1 MSKKQTL
8 LEDFPVF
15 RPTPLAL
22 AISSVFAAPSGVVM
36 AQDDTDPID
45 QELMLEEVTVTARK
59 RSESLQM
66 VPESIQAISDQTI
79 TQAGMKG
86 MDDYVR
92 FIPSMNIVQANP
104 GTAMVVFRGIAD
116 AQSTFIA
123 EPSAAVYLDEQS
135 LVLNAQPNP
144 RLVDIDHIEALSGPQ
159 GTLYGASAQSGV
171 LRIITNKPDPTAF
184 EANFDISLSDTK
196 SGDISYDVSAM
207 ANIPISE
214 SFAVRLV
221 GFTARDGGFIDIV
234 QGTTPRFDLYTND
247 EAVQKNF
254 NDVQYNGGRVSAK
267 WFIND
272 DWSATAGIVYQETDS
287 DGRPEHDPVYAG
299 DLAVV
304 RFNPQFEYDRQ
315 DWTQYALTIE
325 GDVGFADFV
334 SATSYFTRDWEYT
347 QDTSVGY
354 ASYFGTFCYNPYWI
368 SYSRYCFQ
376 AADLGDN
383 AYGGAYYNDPIG
395 YLKNTQTNSKFA
407 QEFRLFHQGDVIDW
421 VAGFFYEEAREEWTF
436 TTFVDG
442 YDQSL
447 SMQNYLAGN
456 MEWRGNPAPEV
467 LPGDAWWLSYDKT
480 KWKQWA
486 LFGEVTWHITD
497 SVDATVGARWF
508 NRTMDKTYWVEL
520 PRYNITQ
527 RQLPNGSW
535 EDDISYPSSDEN
547 DWVPK
552 FSLSWQINDAS
563 MIYGLY
569 SEGFRPGG
577 TNRDRGNPYFPNQ
590 YDSDKLKNFE
600 IGTKNTFMDGRLRLN
615 ATWFDMKWNDY
626 QLEVVDPSNRPCDSD
641 TLPPGS
647 PCGQPWQKV
656 VANVGN
662 ASSTGLEM
670 QIDFLATENFT
681 IGGNAT
687 WLDAKLDEDVEIG
700 IIVPAGSELPL
711 SPSFKGSAYAQFD
724 WPVDFLGADHAWLR
738 LQWSY
743 TGKMLN
749 QVEPVT
755 IDDGP
760 APQIE
765 QPAYNIGDLR
775 FGLDSANWSMQLYID
790 NLTDERAVLFANPYE
805 FDYFF
810 GRSRVSVNRPR
821 SFGIR
826 WIQRFGG

>member
-1 MSKKQTL
+1 MSKKQL
-8 LEDFPVF
+8 LIEDHPVL

-22 AISSVFAAPSGVVM
+22 AISSVFAIPTGAVM
-36 AQDDTDPID
+36 AQNDTDPLD
-45 QELMLEEVTVTARK
+45 EELMLEEVTVTARK

-66 VPESIQAISDQTI
+66 VPESIQAISNQTI
-79 TQAGMKG
+79 TQAGLKG

-92 FIPSMNIVQANP
+92 FIPSMNIVQSNP

-144 RLVDIDHIEALSGPQ
+144 RMVDIDHIEALSGPQ

-184 EANFDISLSDTK
+184 DANFDISLSDTK
-196 SGDISYDVSAM
+196 SGDISYDLSAM
-207 ANIPISE
+207 VNLPISD
-214 SFAVRLV
+214 SLAIRLV
-221 GFTARDGGFIDIV
+221 GFTAEDGGFIDIV
-234 QGTTPRFDLYTND
+234 KGTTPRFDLYTND
-247 EAVQKNF
+247 DAIQKNF
-254 NDVQYNGGRVSAK
+254 NDVKYTGGRISAK

-272 DWSATAGIVYQETDS
+272 DWSATAGIVYQKTDS
-287 DGRPEHDPVYAG
+287 DGRSEHDPDYAG

-325 GDVGFADFV
+325 GDLGFADFV

-354 ASYFGTFCYNPYWI
+354 ASYFGTFCYNPYW
-368 SYSRYCFQ
+368 SAYSRYCFQ
-376 AADLGDN
+376 AADIGG
-383 AYGGAYYNDPIG
+383 YYKGAYYNDPIG
-395 YLKNTQTNSKFA
+395 YLKNTQTNSKVS
-407 QEFRLFHQGDVIDW
+407 QEFRLFHQGDTIDW
-421 VAGFFYEEAREEWTF
+421 VAGFFYEESKEEWTF

-447 SMQNYLAGN
+447 SMQNYLNGN
-456 MEWRGNPAPEV
+456 LIDRGNPIPAV

-480 KWKQWA
+480 KWKQWS

-508 NRTMDKTYWVEL
+508 NRTMNKQYYVQL
-520 PRYNITQ
+520 PRYNDTADGTSN
-527 RQLPNGSW
+527 PT
-535 EDDISYPSSDEN
+535 SDEN

-552 FSLSWQINDAS
+552 LSLSWQINDAS
-563 MIYGLY
+563 MVYGLY

-577 TNRDRGNPYFPNQ
+577 TNRGRGLPYFPQQ
-590 YDSDKLKNFE
+590 YESDKLKNFE
-600 IGTKNTFMDGRLRLN
+600 VGTKNTFMGGRLRLN
-615 ATWFDMKWNDY
+615 ATYFDMKWNDY
-626 QLEVVDPSNRPCDSD
+626 QLEVVDPSNRPCGSENA
-641 TLPPGS
+641 PPE
-647 PCGQPWQKV
+647 PTCGQPWQKV

-662 ASSTGLEM
+662 ASSSGLEL
-670 QIDFLATENFT
+670 QVDFLATENFT

-700 IIVPAGSELPL
+700 VLVPAGSKLPL
-711 SPSFKGSAYAQFD
+711 SPEFKGSAYAQFD
-724 WPVDFLGADHAWLR
+724 WPVNFMSANNAWVR

-743 TGKMLN
+743 TGSMYN
-749 QVEPVT
+749 QVEPLT
-755 IDDGP
+755 LDDGP
-760 APQIE
+760 APQIK
-765 QPAYNIGDLR
+765 QPSYNIGDLR
-775 FGLDSANWSMQLYID
+775 FGVDSDKWSMQLYIN

-810 GRSRVSVNRPR
+810 GRSRVTVNRPR
-821 SFGIR
+821 EIGIR